1 MSPPQHFFDV
11 TIIFFY
17 RVEEGK
23 VKKNRFQTGGRGSMC
38 VEGLVQCVL
47 KDWFNVC

>member
-23 VKKNRFQTGGRGSMC
+23 VKKIGFRLG
-38 VEGLVQCVL
+38 EGVQCVL